1 MRDTTGR
8 LSARRRTSSATPMP
22 VVSAV
27 SRSCAFSAAAM
38 RIQACDERG
47 GASPSERHRRRLRSD
62 GCEKRTR
69 RVAAGSP
76 LTAPCAREAKRQAG
90 GAKRGLGR
98 HMRRQPHVSGQA
110 PILLSASST
119 RWRQERTQISNGL
132 PTGRRQPRCF
142 PSPGL
147 LPDSGSAVGRSKN
160 ICCRMSAVAEAGVTR
175 GRTLE
180 HQVRDERVALFE
192 IRNTRPLEWLAR
204 LE

>member
-1 MRDTTGR
+1 MHRAPLG
-8 LSARRRTSSATPMP
+8 APRRVRMEAWRCG
-22 VVSAV
+22 V
-27 SRSCAFSAAAM
+27 
-38 RIQACDERG
+38 
-47 GASPSERHRRRLRSD
+47 SPSRGRGLS
-62 GCEKRTR
+62 KNN
-69 RVAAGSP
+69 
-76 LTAPCAREAKRQAG
+76 LIAG
-90 GAKRGLGR
+90 GLLMEAIAPSSSESGDAPAERSEAPSGRGEAGLGR
-98 HMRRQPHVSGQA
+98 THAASAACVRTSPHPA
-110 PILLSASST
+110 IRLLLT
-119 RWRQERTQISNGL
+119 RWRQERTQIRNGL

-147 LPDSGSAVGRSKN
+147 LPDSGSAVGRLKN